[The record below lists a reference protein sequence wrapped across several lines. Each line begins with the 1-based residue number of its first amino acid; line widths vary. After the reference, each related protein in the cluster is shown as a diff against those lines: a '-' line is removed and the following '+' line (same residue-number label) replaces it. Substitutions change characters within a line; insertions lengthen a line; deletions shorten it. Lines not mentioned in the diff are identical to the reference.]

1 MPAEIG
7 APAPDF
13 TLLNYDRSTVSLAE
27 LLGAKTLLVFI
38 PFPFTRTCTA
48 ELCDLRDNLG
58 SLQQGGSKV
67 VAVTCDTMGA
77 NGAWARSE
85 GVTYPVL
92 SDFWP
97 HGEVSKAYGCF
108 NDKLGVSNRTTY
120 VVDAT
125 GIVREII
132 ESESF
137 GTARDL
143 GSYTQALAAL

>member
-13 TLLNYDRSTVSLAE
+13 TLLNYDRTTVSRSD
-27 LLGAKTLLVFI
+27 LLGTKTLLVFI
-38 PFPFTRTCTA
+38 PFAFTRTCTA
-48 ELCDLRDNLG
+48 ELCELHDHLG
-58 SLQQGGSKV
+58 SLELDGSRV

-97 HGEVSKAYGCF
+97 HGEVAKAYGSF
-108 NDKLGVSNRTTY
+108 NDKLGVPNRMTY
-120 VVDAT
+120 VIDAAGT
-125 GIVREII
+125 VRDII

-143 GSYTQALAAL
+143 DSYTQALAAL

>member
-13 TLLNYDRSTVSLAE
+13 TLLNYDRTTISRSD
-27 LLGAKTLLVFI
+27 LLGSKTLLVFI
-38 PFPFTRTCTA
+38 PFAFTRTCTA
-48 ELCDLRDNLG
+48 ELCELRDNLE
-58 SLQQGGSKV
+58 SLEQGGSRV

-97 HGEVSKAYGCF
+97 HGEVAKAYGSF
-108 NDKLGVSNRTTY
+108 NDTLGVPNRVTY
-120 VVDAT
+120 VIDAD
-125 GIVREII
+125 GIVADII

-137 GTARDL
+137 GASRDF

>member
-13 TLLNYDRSTVSLAE
+13 TLLNYDRTTISRAD
-27 LLGAKTLLVFI
+27 LLGMNSLLVFI
-38 PFPFTRTCTA
+38 PLAFTRTCTS

-58 SLQQGGSKV
+58 SLEQGGSRV

-77 NGAWARSE
+77 NRAWAGSE
-85 GVTYPVL
+85 AVTYPLL

-108 NDKLGVSNRTTY
+108 NEELGVPNRTTY
-120 VVDAT
+120 VIDAD
-125 GIVREII
+125 GIVRDII

-143 GSYTQALAAL
+143 GSYTRALAAL